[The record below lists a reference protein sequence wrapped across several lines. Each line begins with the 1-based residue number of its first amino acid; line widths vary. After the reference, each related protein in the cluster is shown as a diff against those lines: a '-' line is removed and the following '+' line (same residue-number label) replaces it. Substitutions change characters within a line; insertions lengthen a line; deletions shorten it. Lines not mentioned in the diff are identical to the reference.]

1 VKRSRRLVLLP
12 SFLISVA
19 LLAVV
24 GWALMVRM
32 PGASHRGP
40 LPSFTEA
47 ERHLAAELERDVRVL
62 AGKIGDRSSIPAQGR
77 AIHFIEHSL
86 QESGLTARSHVFS
99 FPNGVDVVERCN
111 VWTEI
116 LGSTHPDQIVVVGAH
131 YDSVKGCPGANDN
144 ASGVAALL
152 AIARRLAASQPE
164 RTLRFVAF
172 TDEEPPCFQT
182 ERMGSL
188 AYAKA
193 CKAKGEN
200 IAAMI
205 SLETL
210 GCYSE
215 EEGSQTYP
223 LPILRFAYPSRG
235 NFVAFVGNV
244 ASSGLVR
251 EAIET
256 FRETTAIPSEGTA
269 LPGWIP
275 GVGWSDQ
282 WSFWQQGYPAIMVTD
297 TAPFRYRHYHKAS
310 DTPDKLD
317 YERLAR
323 VVEGLSR
330 VVARL
335 GSR

>member
-1 VKRSRRLVLLP
+1 
-12 SFLISVA
+12 
-19 LLAVV
+19 
-24 GWALMVRM
+24 MVRM
-32 PGASHRGP
+32 PGASHGGLLPP
-40 LPSFTEA
+40 LTET
-47 ERHLAAELERDVRVL
+47 ERSLAAELERDVRML
-62 AGKIGDRSSIPAQGR
+62 AGEIGDRSSIPAQGR
-77 AIHFIEHSL
+77 AIHFIESSF
-86 QESGLTARSHVFS
+86 QGAGLTARSHDFS
-99 FPNGVDVVERCN
+99 ISHPLEPGGISFDVLVRGN

-116 LGSTHPDQIVVVGAH
+116 LGSTHPNQIVVVGAH

-144 ASGVAALL
+144 ASGVAGLL
-152 AIARRLAASQPE
+152 AIARRLAASKPE

-182 ERMGSL
+182 ECMGSL

-200 IAAMI
+200 ITAMI

-215 EEGSQTYP
+215 EEGSQAYP
-223 LPILRFAYPSRG
+223 LPILRLAYPSRG

-251 EAIET
+251 EAIGT
-256 FRETTAIPSEGTA
+256 FRETTAFPSEGAA

-275 GVGWSDQ
+275 GVGWSDH

-323 VVEGLSR
+323 VVEGLTL

-335 GSR
+335 GSH